1 MEDVGV
7 FHINEKYDMNEI
19 LTFEGIDIL
28 ETTEVTVKQS
38 KEKRCLV
45 LSE

>member
-7 FHINEKYDMNEI
+7 FHINEKYDIDEI
-19 LTFEGIDIL
+19 LTLEGIEIL
-28 ETTEVTVKQS
+28 ETTEVTAKKS

-45 LSE
+45 ISE